1 MIKFDHFRLIE
12 YIGSSLTEPVTLLNN
27 SLDLLVKTMRS
38 TTYSLLLLFALQ
50 TFVSDAHGLEFF
62 VQPNDYPDPSSVG
75 VELRALGSRDS
86 ATSSLSGFGTVD
98 LDWDANQ
105 QVTEALI
112 ADMELQLDDKIDISL
127 IFGTFTANVEPGATQ
142 VRMVEPGF
150 STPVENGQ
158 FSQTENI
165 FAFEGELL
173 LNGEIFDVSTFGE
186 IVTDLEDI
194 QIRVTEDYVSTEAS
208 IELEFEAS
216 VGIFPIRADIAGSVY
231 SQYLFGDINS
241 DGVLNGTDID
251 LLADGLRRELKTP
264 EFDVN
269 LDNIINA
276 DDYDSLIEDRIKTYY
291 GDSNLDGVFDTGDFV
306 FVFQRGQYE
315 DDVVGNSKWADGDW
329 NGDGDFDTSDLV
341 TAFQYGGFE
350 AGPRAIMAVPEPS
363 MSLLGIG
370 LAFLFLTKC
379 SRRSRQIA

>member
-1 MIKFDHFRLIE
+1 MIKFDQIRLIE
-12 YIGSSLTEPVTLLNN
+12 YIGNSITESITHLNN

-38 TTYSLLLLFALQ
+38 TIYSLILLFVLQ
-50 TFVSDAHGLEFF
+50 TFVSVSHGLEFF

-127 IFGTFTANVEPGATQ
+127 IFGTFTATVEPGATQ

-186 IVTDLEDI
+186 IVTDLEEV
-194 QIRVTEDYVSTEAS
+194 QIRVTDDYVSTEAS

-231 SQYLFGDINS
+231 SKYLFGDINS

-251 LLADGLRRELKTP
+251 LLADGLLRELKTP

-269 LDNIINA
+269 LDNAINA
-276 DDYDSLIEDRIKTYY
+276 DDYDSLIVDRIKTYY

-315 DDVVGNSKWADGDW
+315 DDVMGNSKWADGDW
-329 NGDGDFDTSDLV
+329 NGDGDFNTSDLV

-350 AGPRAIMAVPEPS
+350 VGPRAVMAVPEPS
-363 MSLLGIG
+363 MSLLGLG
-370 LAFLFLTKC
+370 LIFLLMTKC

>member
-1 MIKFDHFRLIE
+1 MIKFDQIRLIE
-12 YIGSSLTEPVTLLNN
+12 YIGNSITESITHLNN

-38 TTYSLLLLFALQ
+38 TIYSLILLFVLQ
-50 TFVSDAHGLEFF
+50 TFVSVSHGLEFF

-127 IFGTFTANVEPGATQ
+127 IFGTFTATVEPGATQ

-186 IVTDLEDI
+186 IVTDLEEV

-231 SQYLFGDINS
+231 SKYLFGDINS

-251 LLADGLRRELKTP
+251 LLADGLLRELKTP

-269 LDNIINA
+269 LDNAINA
-276 DDYDSLIEDRIKTYY
+276 DDYDSLIVDRIKTYY

-315 DDVVGNSKWADGDW
+315 DDVMGNSKWADGDW
-329 NGDGDFDTSDLV
+329 NGDGDFNTSDLV
-341 TAFQYGGFE
+341 TAFQDGGFE
-350 AGPRAIMAVPEPS
+350 VGTRAVMAVPEPS
-363 MSLLGIG
+363 MSLLGLG
-370 LAFLFLTKC
+370 LMFLLMTKG

>member
-1 MIKFDHFRLIE
+1 MIKFDQIRLIE
-12 YIGSSLTEPVTLLNN
+12 YIGNSITESITHLNN

-38 TTYSLLLLFALQ
+38 TIYSLILLFVLQ
-50 TFVSDAHGLEFF
+50 TFVSVSHGLEFF

-127 IFGTFTANVEPGATQ
+127 IFGTFTATVEPGATQ

-173 LNGEIFDVSTFGE
+173 LNGEIAKAEAAGE
-186 IVTDLEDI
+186 FEQIEQLSKQLASDRKVLE
-194 QIRVTEDYVSTEAS
+194 E
-208 IELEFEAS
+208 ELERKKNE
-216 VGIFPIRADIAGSVY
+216 VR
-231 SQYLFGDINS
+231 GD
-241 DGVLNGTDID
+241 
-251 LLADGLRRELKTP
+251 
-264 EFDVN
+264 
-269 LDNIINA
+269 
-276 DDYDSLIEDRIKTYY
+276 
-291 GDSNLDGVFDTGDFV
+291 
-306 FVFQRGQYE
+306 
-315 DDVVGNSKWADGDW
+315 
-329 NGDGDFDTSDLV
+329 
-341 TAFQYGGFE
+341 
-350 AGPRAIMAVPEPS
+350 
-363 MSLLGIG
+363 
-370 LAFLFLTKC
+370 
-379 SRRSRQIA
+379 